1 MDRTEHYKLSLPGPD
16 DPVDIEALDGNFRTL
31 DEKLHE
37 ETEERERSEELL
49 RSNFSSALEEFGSS
63 VIKEITIP
71 SNGWVNDGGTY
82 HFDLSVQDAN
92 ENQVPVVSVSAG
104 SLSAAK
110 AAEISTVAQTLEG
123 KVRFWAKAPPG
134 SGISATLA
142 LLYPKRGE
150 SAGGGQSY
158 VLPTATDTR
167 LGGVKIGE
175 SVNVSSDG
183 TISVDREEL
192 MDDLVAT
199 DEEVRSTIDG
209 IFSQY

>member
-1 MDRTEHYKLSLPGPD
+1 M
-16 DPVDIEALDGNFRTL
+16 
-31 DEKLHE
+31 
-37 ETEERERSEELL
+37 

-104 SLSAAK
+104 SLPAAK

-123 KVRFWAKAPPG
+123 KVRFWAKAPPPPG
-134 SGISATLA
+134 SDISATLA

-199 DEEVRSTIDG
+199 DEEVRQVLDG
-209 IFSQY
+209 IFD